1 MPKWSQDDPKM
12 APRWPQDGPKMAS
25 WRVLEPLGGQDGPK
39 MEPRGFQGRKS
50 QFVPPM
56 LGPKLG
62 PNFGHFWHQSGLQE
76 ASRGT
81 WMTCCVKTPILKRKW
96 ASQDTSGHEK
106 SSKTIGGV
114 SKIRVCMF
122 TYKVALG
129 RDLGTIFG
137 WFWGPSWGQVG
148 PCWAPSWLTMALEH
162 HSKNWVVKKNCR
174 KKIHPRNPPGGP

>member
-1 MPKWSQDDPKM
+1 MLSTGCAHQPPPRCGFRHSANGLIGPFEGQDDTCSMPKWSQDDPKM
-12 APRWPQDGPKMAS
+12 APRWSQDGPKMAS

-56 LGPKLG
+56 LGLKLG
-62 PNFGHFWHQSGLQE
+62 TNFGHFWHQSGLQE

-137 WFWGPSWGQVG
+137 
-148 PCWAPSWLTMALEH
+148 
-162 HSKNWVVKKNCR
+162 
-174 KKIHPRNPPGGP
+174 

>member
-1 MPKWSQDDPKM
+1 MTHFLCQNGPKMTPKWFQNGPKI
-12 APRWPQDGPKMAS
+12 APRWP

-62 PNFGHFWHQSGLQE
+62 QNFGHFWHQSGLQE

-81 WMTCCVKTPILKRKW
+81 WMTCCVKTPIFKRKW

-114 SKIRVCMF
+114 SKIRVCTF
-122 TYKVALG
+122 TCKVALG
-129 RDLGTIFG
+129 RALGSIF
-137 WFWGPSWGQVG
+137 
-148 PCWAPSWLTMALEH
+148 
-162 HSKNWVVKKNCR
+162 R
-174 KKIHPRNPPGGP
+174 